1 MAGMEGMG
9 GSPLNN
15 SESVALTKLDRKRA
29 TDRRAQRAARER
41 RQQYIESLLQQIET
55 LSGLPHDQVHD
66 FFKSNERL
74 KAEIEQLRCTIT
86 ISDNY
91 TEDGEG
97 AGTAV
102 SSPDRLLETERSE

>member
-1 MAGMEGMG
+1 MEGMG
-9 GSPLNN
+9 ESPLNN
-15 SESVALTKLDRKRA
+15 LESAALMKIDRKRA

-41 RQQYIESLLQQIET
+41 RQRYIESLLHQIET

-66 FFKSNERL
+66 FFQSNERL
-74 KAEIEQLRCTIT
+74 KIENEQLQRSIT
-86 ISDNY
+86 ILSDNH

-102 SSPDRLLETERSE
+102 SSPHRLLETERSE